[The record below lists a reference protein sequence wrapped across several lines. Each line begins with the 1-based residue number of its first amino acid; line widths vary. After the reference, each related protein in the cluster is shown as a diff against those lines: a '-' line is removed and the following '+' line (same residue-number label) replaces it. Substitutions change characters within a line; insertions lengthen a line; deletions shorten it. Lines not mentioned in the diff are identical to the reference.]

1 MREQH
6 VTPLVDCV
14 SPTWSRDPLQ
24 RIPYSAALALVT
36 LATAWPAAGYGAL
49 VIWVAGDFATTDS
62 YWVFG
67 WPFATMLATATAL
80 HLLLLGL
87 GPRAFTLPMLKR
99 FPSFKFADDYTVQLQ
114 RMDERAVGSLLH
126 AVVRLPALNA
136 CVAGVL
142 ATGVT
147 LIAVI
152 TERHASGL
160 DTNLGVIARGGML
173 VTVLYVF
180 ASFSLGELITRE
192 ACRSL
197 RRRALELGIAPYD
210 GFIVP
215 AFWLVTA
222 SFVPT
227 IVSVLVAIEIGLS
240 THGPTP
246 VTYVAVIGLTA
257 AIALGLNWLQYT
269 NSRRAVQELRTAF
282 HDLAIGR
289 DAQLITG
296 GADPVLL
303 EIGSAFDAAARK
315 VGDDRRAS
323 NERYQAL
330 FEGAADAIVLA
341 DPLSGRI
348 VAANAHAAAFFGRSP
363 AALVHSRYLSL
374 YSEPTRIRHVPFLRA
389 AGVDGFLADGEVLR
403 GNGAPCPVDI
413 AITVQQLGSEWCLQ
427 AIIRNVSE
435 RHAMRAALE
444 RQLTAVR
451 AAQTQLIENDRMK
464 TEFVGMMSHE
474 LRTPLNI
481 FLGYTQMLLDTTAG
495 HTTRNDDVEILHR
508 MMFAG
513 RTLSELIEDTLSVL
527 RMEAGAVHLDL
538 EEVSLDAMF
547 EELRSGR
554 QVLQPRAEVEEV
566 WQVDAGVPALR
577 TDRRKLRQI
586 ITNLVS
592 NARKFTDE
600 GRIAIHA
607 CSASANSI
615 RIAVTDTGCGIS
627 ADHVPFIFD
636 LYRQAPSGRAHDGC
650 GLGLYIVRRYVEM
663 LQGSVVCASVPRG
676 GTTMTIELPCSLEAR
691 APVSTRNAA

>member
-1 MREQH
+1 VHIEH
-6 VTPLVDCV
+6 VTQPVDCG
-14 SPTWSRDPLQ
+14 SLRWPRRLGNQ
-24 RIPYSAALALVT
+24 IPYSVALALVT

-49 VIWVAGDFATTDS
+49 VIWVAGDFASTSS

-67 WPFATMLATATAL
+67 WPFAAMLTAATAL

-87 GPRAFTLPMLKR
+87 GPPMFALPVLR
-99 FPSFKFADDYTVQLQ
+99 RLQTFKASGLYAGQLEQ
-114 RMDERAVGSLLH
+114 LDAPAVGSILH
-126 AVVRLPALNA
+126 AVVRLPTINA
-136 CVAGVL
+136 CVGGVL
-142 ATGVT
+142 AAGVT
-147 LIAVI
+147 LGSML
-152 TERHASGL
+152 TEYVVAGV
-160 DTNLGVIARGGML
+160 DINVGVIARGGML
-173 VTVLYVF
+173 VTMLYVF
-180 ASFSLGELITRE
+180 ASFSLGELMTRE
-192 ACRSL
+192 ACRLL
-197 RRRALELGIAPYD
+197 RRRAVELGLAPYD

-227 IVSVLVAIEIGLS
+227 IVSVLVAIEVGLS
-240 THGPTP
+240 SRGPNA
-246 VTYVAVIGLTA
+246 YAHVAVISLTA

-269 NSRRAVQELRTAF
+269 NNRRAAQELGTAF
-282 HDLAIGR
+282 RDLASGR

-296 GADPVLL
+296 GADPLML
-303 EIGSAFDAAARK
+303 EIGQTFDAAARK
-315 VGDDRRAS
+315 VGADRRAS
-323 NERYQAL
+323 SERYQAL

-348 VAANAHAAAFFGRSP
+348 VAANAHAAALFGRP
-363 AALVHSRYLSL
+363 PLALMHGRYLSL
-374 YSEPTRIRHVPFLRA
+374 YSEPTRIRHVPFFRA
-389 AGVDGFLADGEVLR
+389 AGADGFLADGEVLR
-403 GNGAPCPVDI
+403 SNGGTCPVDI
-413 AITVQQLGSEWCLQ
+413 AITVLPLGSEWCLQ
-427 AIIRNVSE
+427 AIIRDVSE

-444 RQLTAVR
+444 RQLSAVR
-451 AAQTQLIENDRMK
+451 AAQVQLIENDRMK

-481 FLGYTQMLLDTTAG
+481 FLGYTQMLLDA
-495 HTTRNDDVEILHR
+495 TRSDAARVEDVEILHR
-508 MMFAG
+508 MIFAG

-538 EEVSLDAMF
+538 EEVWLPAMF
-547 EELRSGR
+547 DELRSGR

-566 WQVDAGVPALR
+566 WEVAADVPTLN

-592 NARKFTDE
+592 NARKFTDA
-600 GRIAIHA
+600 GQIVIHA
-607 CSASANSI
+607 GVASAGSI
-615 RIAVTDTGCGIS
+615 RITVSDSGCGIS

-676 GTTMTIELPCSLEAR
+676 GTTMTIELPCNLESR
-691 APVSTRNAA
+691 ATVRSAA